1 MATTTERKESTMA
14 SKANTAKT
22 TKANGAKLMA
32 EVLKGIPPKQLGKA
46 HGAGQRR
53 IFNKGGKRVAQVTPR
68 ATFVILEHVRGAK
81 VGGLK
86 EAGKGGRGRYVVT
99 AEDVATAR
107 NIIAIAL
114 TWNPEPIEKSAAGA
128 KAKSK
133 PSGKRARS
141 RECT

>member
-1 MATTTERKESTMA
+1 MKATTTT
-14 SKANTAKT
+14 KT
-22 TKANGAKLMA
+22 TKATGATLMA
-32 EVLKGIPPKQLGKA
+32 EVLKGIPTKQLGKA
-46 HGAGQRR
+46 QGAGQRR
-53 IFNKGGKRVAQVTPR
+53 IFNKGGQRVAQVTPR

-107 NIIAIAL
+107 DIIAIAL
-114 TWNPEPIEKSAAGA
+114 TWNPEPIEKSAAGP

-141 RECT
+141 RGGVGVKRDAVKVA